1 MGFGLIALGVIGVT
15 YVTGDSQRKQKMKN
29 IGSQIV
35 EVTKEATVSAVK
47 TTKTMIQK
55 IKAKHDAEKNNKGD
69 N

>member
-47 TTKTMIQK
+47 TTKTLVQK
-55 IKAKHDAEKNNKGD
+55 IKAKHDAETNNKGD

>member
-1 MGFGLIALGVIGVT
+1 MGFGLIVLGVIGVT

>member
-15 YVTGDSQRKQKMKN
+15 YVTGDSERKQKMKN

-55 IKAKHDAEKNNKGD
+55 IKAKHDAETNNKGD

>member
-15 YVTGDSQRKQKMKN
+15 YVTGDSQRKQKMRN

-47 TTKTMIQK
+47 TTKTFVQK
-55 IKAKHDAEKNNKGD
+55 MKAKHDAASNNKGD

>member
-15 YVTGDSQRKQKMKN
+15 YVTGDSQRKQKMRN

-47 TTKTMIQK
+47 TTKNMIQK
-55 IKAKHDAEKNNKGD
+55 MKAKHDAASNNQGD

>member
-15 YVTGDSQRKQKMKN
+15 YVTGDSQRKQKMRN

-35 EVTKEATVSAVK
+35 EVTKEATVSVAK
-47 TTKTMIQK
+47 TTKNMIQK
-55 IKAKHDAEKNNKGD
+55 MKAKHDNASNNKGD

>member
-15 YVTGDSQRKQKMKN
+15 YVTGDSQRKQKMRN

-35 EVTKEATVSAVK
+35 EVTKEATVSAAK
-47 TTKTMIQK
+47 TTKNMIQK
-55 IKAKHDAEKNNKGD
+55 MTAKHDAASNNKGD

>member
-47 TTKTMIQK
+47 TTKTLIQK
-55 IKAKHDAEKNNKGD
+55 NKAKHNAETNNKGD

>member
-15 YVTGDSQRKQKMKN
+15 YVTGDSERKQKMKN

-47 TTKTMIQK
+47 TTKTLVQK
-55 IKAKHDAEKNNKGD
+55 IKAKHDAETNNKGD

>member
-1 MGFGLIALGVIGVT
+1 MGFGLIACVIGVT
-15 YVTGDSQRKQKMKN
+15 YVTGDSERKQKMKN

-47 TTKTMIQK
+47 TTKTLVQK
-55 IKAKHDAEKNNKGD
+55 IKAKHDAETNNKGD

>member
-15 YVTGDSQRKQKMKN
+15 YVTGNPQRKQKMKN